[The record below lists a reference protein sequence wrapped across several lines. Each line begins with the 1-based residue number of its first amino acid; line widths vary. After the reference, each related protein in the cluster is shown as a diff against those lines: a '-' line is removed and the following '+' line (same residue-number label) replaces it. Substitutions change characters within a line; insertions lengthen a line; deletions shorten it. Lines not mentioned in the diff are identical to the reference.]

1 VDPLKVIIFI
11 VVFGLF
17 LIVVKKLFNSEIPN
31 PAHVPPV
38 PYPEP
43 PQSSEEQASE
53 PVLTGSEIPFPIAIP
68 PRMQRDDGT
77 WNRPEVRNYF
87 FVKTDLVRGPEDR
100 QAFCDE
106 LTIQFEL
113 PEEHQ
118 KWLAQYNVAT
128 PAGLD
133 KFLATQK
140 SGAIMMDHTVILVP
154 RWDLGAILQ
163 AIMDDLMETW
173 SLPDAAD
180 HGVVMDSPPEIP
192 GHTL

>member
-1 VDPLKVIIFI
+1 MDPLKVVIFI

-17 LIVVKKLFNSEIPN
+17 LLVVKKLFNSEIPN
-31 PAHVPPV
+31 PAHVPPM

-43 PQSSEEQASE
+43 PQSSAEKAG
-53 PVLTGSEIPFPIAIP
+53 PTVLTGSEIPFPISVP
-68 PRMQRDDGT
+68 QRVQREDGT
-77 WNRPEVRNYF
+77 WNRPEIRNYF
-87 FVKTDLVRGPEDR
+87 FAKTDLVRGPEDR

-106 LTIQFEL
+106 LTVEFEI

-118 KWLAQYNVAT
+118 RWFAQYNVVT

-140 SGAIMMDHTVILVP
+140 SGAVMMDHTVILVP

-163 AIMDDLMETW
+163 SIINDTMETW
-173 SLPDAAD
+173 SLPGAAE
-180 HGVVMDSPPEIP
+180 HGIMLDSPDIP
-192 GHTL
+192 GHTS